1 VYTCGVAR
9 VNGKCC
15 KYRIISIDTSERSAV
30 DIDSAGQIGDICLIS
45 PIIIGRPQVPTT
57 TAPLHSPD
65 FYAGD
70 PYPTYRELRA
80 TTPVAWND
88 VTNFWALL
96 KYEDVR
102 FVAGHPQLFTST
114 KGITIPDPAQPEPV
128 QEGNLIFTDPPRH
141 RQLRNLIN
149 SGFTRRQVTLLEPKV
164 RAIVKGILDG
174 VDPSR
179 EYEFAEEIAAPLPT
193 RMIAEMLGAPAE
205 DWERFRTW
213 SDAAVGTADPDIEMD
228 SLAAL
233 GELYEYFTKLIA
245 DRRTGAVTD
254 QDDLLTILA
263 NAEVDGERLGDEDLL
278 NFSFLLLVAGNETT
292 RNLIALGTKALID
305 HPDQFAL
312 LRSDP
317 SLLPGAVEEML
328 RYTSPVTHMARR
340 ATQDVEIRGQQI
352 KAGDTVVM
360 LYGSA
365 NRDEAVFGP
374 NSEEFDITRNPNPHI
389 AFGAG
394 EHACLGA
401 QLARLEAQ
409 VMFEVLLGTYPTIEL
424 TGKVTR
430 LRATMVPGVKRM
442 PVRLKVNA

>member
-1 VYTCGVAR
+1 M
-9 VNGKCC
+9 
-15 KYRIISIDTSERSAV
+15 
-30 DIDSAGQIGDICLIS
+30 
-45 PIIIGRPQVPTT
+45 
-57 TAPLHSPD
+57 HSPD

-70 PYPTYRELRA
+70 PYPIYRELRN
-80 TTPVAWND
+80 TTPVVWND

-102 FVAGHPQLFTST
+102 YVSGHPLAFSST
-114 KGITIPDPAQPEPV
+114 KGITIPDPTQPEPV

-141 RQLRNLIN
+141 RQLRKLIN
-149 SGFTRRQVTLLEPKV
+149 SGFTRRQVQLLEPKV
-164 RAIVKGILDG
+164 RQIVKGIVDG

-193 RMIAEMLGAPAE
+193 RMIAEMLGAPPE
-205 DWERFRTW
+205 DWEQFRAW
-213 SDAAVGTADPDIEMD
+213 SDAAVGTADPDIELD
-228 SLAAL
+228 SIVAL

-245 DRRTGAVTD
+245 ARRSGEVSG
-254 QDDLLTILA
+254 QDDLLSILA
-263 NAEVDGERLGDEDLL
+263 AAEVDGERLSDADLL

-292 RNLIALGTKALID
+292 RNLIALGTLALID

-312 LRSDP
+312 LRSNP
-317 SLLPGAVEEML
+317 SLLPSAVEEML

-340 ATQDVEIRGQQI
+340 ATEDIEIRGQQI

-360 LYGSA
+360 LYGAA
-365 NRDEAVFGP
+365 NRDEEIFGP
-374 NSEEFDITRNPNPHI
+374 TSEEFDITRNPNPHI

-401 QLARLEAQ
+401 QLARLEAR
-409 VMFEVLLGTYPTIEL
+409 VMFEVLLGAYPTIEL
-424 TGKVTR
+424 TGDVSR

-442 PVRLKVNA
+442 PIRLGTGS

>member
-1 VYTCGVAR
+1 M
-9 VNGKCC
+9 
-15 KYRIISIDTSERSAV
+15 
-30 DIDSAGQIGDICLIS
+30 
-45 PIIIGRPQVPTT
+45 
-57 TAPLHSPD
+57 HSPD

-70 PYPTYRELRA
+70 PYPIYRELRN
-80 TTPVAWND
+80 TTPVVWND

-102 FVAGHPQLFTST
+102 YVSGHPLAFSST
-114 KGITIPDPAQPEPV
+114 KGITIPDPTQPEPV

-141 RQLRNLIN
+141 RQLRKLIN
-149 SGFTRRQVTLLEPKV
+149 SGFTRRQVQLLEPKV
-164 RAIVKGILDG
+164 RQIVKGIVDG

-193 RMIAEMLGAPAE
+193 RMIAEMLGAPPE
-205 DWERFRTW
+205 DWEQFRAW
-213 SDAAVGTADPDIEMD
+213 SDAAVGTADPDIELD
-228 SLAAL
+228 SIVAL

-245 DRRTGAVTD
+245 ARRSGEVSG
-254 QDDLLTILA
+254 QDDLLSILA
-263 NAEVDGERLGDEDLL
+263 AAEVDGERLSDADLL

-292 RNLIALGTKALID
+292 RNLIALGTLALID

-312 LRSDP
+312 LRSNP
-317 SLLPGAVEEML
+317 SLLPSAVEEML

-340 ATQDVEIRGQQI
+340 ATENIEIRGQQI

-360 LYGSA
+360 LYGAA
-365 NRDEAVFGP
+365 NRDEEIFGP
-374 NSEEFDITRNPNPHI
+374 TSEEFDITRNPNPHI

-401 QLARLEAQ
+401 QLARLEAR
-409 VMFEVLLGTYPTIEL
+409 VMFEVLLGAYPTIEL
-424 TGKVTR
+424 TGDVSR

-442 PVRLKVNA
+442 PIRLGTGT